1 MRIAIIG
8 AGPSGL
14 VTLKYLL
21 AAEKTLGTKHV
32 EVRLFESESSVGG
45 TFLARM
51 YEDAE
56 LVSSRQLTSFSDFR
70 YKDDPDFLSA
80 GRYLEYLNEYCTYFS
95 LWPHMNFSCPVKSLR
110 KDKDGG
116 HILTYSLKGH
126 LHAWECD
133 AVAVC
138 SGLHVDPSI
147 PRLQGIERVPLVFHS
162 SELKSREQF
171 GVGKTVLVLGSGETG
186 ADVSFLA
193 VTSQTKRVVMCH
205 RNGFHL
211 APKTNPNPML
221 IFSRKRNPSGRPQVP
236 IDSSRA
242 SLFDTAY
249 VHPWLRNSSVLWAY
263 YDCYVRW
270 ILWTSWGTI
279 HGSDQWIGGKP
290 RGWSTS
296 EIFFNKSGSKLT
308 PYINTIWK
316 PKAPQGFLLYIRSL
330 IVQDTKVETQGRQ
343 LDIAPWPECIDEI
356 GVVQFRDN
364 GRPEYAYM
372 KEQVI
377 KPDVV
382 VFCTGYKQEFPFLA
396 SKAPYYDYI
405 REIWPEDDPSI
416 GFIGFVRPNL
426 GAIPPLAEM
435 QAQLWVLKILAPER
449 LGPVAPDDEPH
460 YRLVSKKTARIR
472 YGVDHESYTY
482 QLALDMNTAP
492 SFLEVLRIGFK
503 GNQGSW
509 WKLPLTWAL
518 GANFNTKFRLRGPWK
533 WDGAVEVMTGE
544 LWDTVARR
552 ELFFG
557 HFTLSVV
564 PMLIFG
570 PINLLVYLCA
580 CLCQLLQRLTQAY
593 SIRRIRGV
601 TSSSNVQQ

>member
-8 AGPSGL
+8 GGPSGL
-14 VTLKYLL
+14 ATLKYLL
-21 AAEKTLGTKHV
+21 AAERTLGTKPV
-32 EVRLFESESSVGG
+32 DVRLFESESSVGG

-70 YKDDPDFLSA
+70 YNDDPDFLSA
-80 GRYLEYLNEYCTYFS
+80 DRYLEYLNEYCTHFN
-95 LWPHMNFSCPVKSLR
+95 LWPYMNFSCLVTSLR
-110 KDKDGG
+110 KGNDGD
-116 HILTYSLKGH
+116 HTITYMLKGH
-126 LHAWECD
+126 LYTWECD

-147 PRLQGIERVPLVFHS
+147 PQIQGIQKVPLVFHS

-171 GVGKTVLVLGSGETG
+171 GNGKTVLVLGSGETG

-193 VTSQTKRVVMCH
+193 VTSPTKRVVMCH
-205 RNGFHL
+205 RDGFHL
-211 APKTNPNPML
+211 APKKNPNPML
-221 IFSRKRNPSGRPQVP
+221 IFSRKRSSSDRPQVP
-236 IDSSRA
+236 IDASRA

-249 VHPWLRNSSVLWAY
+249 VHPWLRNSNILWTY

-270 ILWTSWGTI
+270 ILWISWGTI
-279 HGSDQWIGGKP
+279 HGTDQWIGGKP

-296 EIFFNKSGSKLT
+296 EIFFNKSGSKIS
-308 PYINTIWK
+308 PYLNTIWK
-316 PKAPQGFLLYIRSL
+316 PATPQGFLRYIRSW
-330 IVQDTKVETQGRQ
+330 IVQDSEAETPGRK
-343 LDIAPWPECIDEI
+343 LELAPWPERINEN

-372 KEQVI
+372 KDKII
-377 KPDVV
+377 KPDVI
-382 VFCTGYKQEFPFLA
+382 VFCTGYNPQFPFLA
-396 SKAPYYDYI
+396 NKAPYYDYV
-405 REIWPEDDPSI
+405 REIWPEEDPSI

-449 LGPVAPDDEPH
+449 LGPVVPDDEPH
-460 YRLVSKKTARIR
+460 YRLKYKKGARIR

-482 QLALDMNTAP
+482 QLALDMGSAP
-492 SFLEVLRIGFK
+492 SFFEVIRIGLR
-503 GNQGSW
+503 GPQGCW

-518 GANFNTKFRLRGPWK
+518 GANFNTKFRLRGPWR
-533 WDGAVEVMTGE
+533 WDGAVEVMAGE

-564 PMLIFG
+564 PMLVFG
-570 PINLLVYLCA
+570 PISLLVYLCA
-580 CLCQLLQRLTQAY
+580 CLCQFLQSLTQ
-593 SIRRIRGV
+593 ICKRRENRGNGAV
-601 TSSSNVQQ
+601 HL